1 MHKKDVPNYKLE
13 RQIISGNS
21 ILSKIINYMQS
32 KKYLLLVLLFLSTT
46 AFSQTAE
53 VKRRIQQVENGL
65 IPYVPVKG
73 FAQWTIADRMK
84 YHKIPG
90 ASIAVIKDF
99 KIDWAKSYGL
109 ADTTLKKPASN
120 QTVYS
125 AGSVSKLLMAFAA
138 MRMVEQGK
146 INLDSPINNYLKSW
160 KLAEND
166 FTKNK
171 PVTLRMLLS
180 HTGGTSQ
187 SAYFGF
193 TPDKK
198 PLPTIVEIVSGASIS
213 EARPVVVNSEPGKEF
228 RYSGGG
234 SMVAQLALMDIT
246 GKDFNSIISEQIFE
260 PLGLKQATFQQPLPA
275 SFANNAASAYSEASW
290 FKGMPYVYPQQ
301 AAAGLYSNAT
311 NLATFIIEMQKA
323 YAGNSKLMKKSTVE
337 QMLIP
342 VAKISEGSYLEQIG
356 LGAFLLERTGN
367 TNTKGKYFEHQGV
380 NAGFVT
386 YAMGSVED
394 GNGIVIMMNS
404 GDDFNGFGME
414 LRRAVAQVYG
424 WHNFLPEAIQ
434 PIAMNAAS
442 LDKFTGRYRMADD
455 EVLYLRREK
464 KYLVENINQGKDIY
478 CFPTSKDSIVFT
490 DFNVKGFFYRDT
502 TGNITGLRNEYQ
514 EDPMPK
520 MNADEFSPSEHLLA
534 KRYAAAKEGYAKMNM
549 NEYQLTYL
557 AYDLFSK
564 KQKDLNAVKAVLE
577 LAQEK
582 FPNAS
587 IVFSRWGDYY
597 LAIDDKSKAI
607 KNYQR
612 AMELDPNDENT
623 KKVLDALLKQ

>member
-1 MHKKDVPNYKLE
+1 
-13 RQIISGNS
+13 
-21 ILSKIINYMQS
+21 MQT
-32 KKYLLLVLLFLSTT
+32 KKYLLLVFLFLSAT
-46 AFSQTAE
+46 AYCQTME
-53 VKRRIQQVENGL
+53 VKKRIQQVENGL

-73 FAQWTIADRMK
+73 FAKWTIADRMK

-90 ASIAVIKDF
+90 ASIAVIKNF

-109 ADTTLKKPASN
+109 ADTMLKKPATN

-138 MRMVEQGK
+138 MRLVEQAK

-187 SAYFGF
+187 TSYFGF

-213 EARPVVVNSEPGKEF
+213 ETRPVVVNSEPGKEF

-246 GKDFNSIISEQIFE
+246 GKDFNSIISQQIFE

-275 SFANNAASAYSEASW
+275 SFVNNAAWAYSEASW

-337 QMLIP
+337 KMLTA

-367 TNTKGKYFEHQGV
+367 KNSKGKYFEHQGV

-386 YAMGSVED
+386 FAMGSVED
-394 GNGIVIMMNS
+394 GNGVVIMMNS

-414 LRRAVAQVYG
+414 VRRAVAQVYG
-424 WHNFLPEAIQ
+424 WHNFLPEQIN
-434 PIAMNAAS
+434 PIAISTAA
-442 LDKFTGRYRMADD
+442 LDKFTGRYRMAAD

-464 KYLVENINQGKDIY
+464 NFLVENINQGKDIY
-478 CFPTSKDSIVFT
+478 CFATGKDSIVFT
-490 DFNVKGFFYRDT
+490 DFNIKGFFYRDT
-502 TGNITGLRNEYQ
+502 NGNITGLRNEYQ
-514 EDPMPK
+514 QDPMPK
-520 MNADEFSPSEHLLA
+520 MKPDEFSPSEHLLA
-534 KRYAAAKEGYAKMNM
+534 KRYAAAKEGFAKMNM
-549 NEYQLTYL
+549 NEYRLTYL
-557 AYDLFSK
+557 AYDQLSK
-564 KQKDLNAVKAVLE
+564 KQRDPDAVKAILE

-587 IVFSRWGDYY
+587 IVYSRWGDYY
-597 LAIDDKSKAI
+597 LAIGNKATAI
-607 KNYQR
+607 KNYQQ
-612 AMELDPNDENT
+612 AVNLDPNDENT
-623 KKVLDALLKQ
+623 KKILQGLLDK

>member
-1 MHKKDVPNYKLE
+1 MPNYKLG
-13 RQIISGNS
+13 RLVIAGNS
-21 ILSKIINYMQS
+21 ILSKIKTYMQS
-32 KKYLLLVLLFLSTT
+32 KKYLLLVFLFLSAT
-46 AFSQTAE
+46 AYCQTAE

-73 FAQWTIADRMK
+73 FAKWTIAGRMK

-90 ASIAVIKDF
+90 ASIAVIKNF

-109 ADTTLKKPASN
+109 ADTILKKTASN

-138 MRMVEQGK
+138 MRLVEQGR

-187 SAYFGF
+187 TSYFGF
-193 TPDKK
+193 MPDKK
-198 PLPTIVEIVSGASIS
+198 PLPTIVEIVSGASIA
-213 EARPVVVNSEPGKEF
+213 ETRPVVVNSEPGKEF

-260 PLGLKQATFQQPLPA
+260 PLVLKQATFQQPLSA
-275 SFANNAASAYSEASW
+275 SFANNAAWAYSEASW

-301 AAAGLYSNAT
+301 AAAGLYINAT
-311 NLATFIIEMQKA
+311 NLATFIIEIQKA
-323 YAGNSKLMKKSTVE
+323 YAGNSKLMKKSTAE
-337 QMLIP
+337 QMLTP
-342 VAKISEGSYLEQIG
+342 MAKISEGSYLEQIG

-367 TNTKGKYFEHQGV
+367 RNRKGKYFEHQGV

-394 GNGIVIMMNS
+394 GNGVVIMMNS

-414 LRRAVAQVYG
+414 LRRSVAQVYG
-424 WHNFLPEAIQ
+424 WNNFLPEEIN
-434 PIAMNAAS
+434 PISMSAAA

-464 KYLVENINQGKDIY
+464 NYLVENINQGKDIY
-478 CFPTSKDSIVFT
+478 CFPTGKDSIVFT
-490 DFNVKGFFYRDT
+490 DFNIKGFFYRNT
-502 TGNITGLRNEYQ
+502 NNNVTGLRNEYQ
-514 EDPMPK
+514 KDPMPK
-520 MNADEFSPSEHLLA
+520 MKADEFSPSEHLLA

-557 AYDLFSK
+557 AYNLFSK
-564 KQKDLNAVKAVLE
+564 KQKDLDAVRAILE

-587 IVFSRWGDYY
+587 IVFSRWGDFFV
-597 LAIDDKSKAI
+597 AVGDTSNAI
-607 KNYQR
+607 KSYQR
-612 AMELDPNDENT
+612 TMELDPNDENT
-623 KKVLDALLKQ
+623 KKVLEGLY